1 MGTESRYSELLRQF
15 PNYMSKDQMYRA
27 CHISKK
33 TCLFLLEN
41 GLVPCI
47 DSGKKTRRFKIETSA
62 VIRYLEDRDLH
73 PELYKAPEGFY
84 KKKQCEPWLKLTEAN
99 LLLMHHYYDAVLE
112 PYPDVLSIAQISEYT
127 GYGKSSVVRWC
138 SKQQLKSF
146 NIKGCYR
153 KAGYSKKFLA
163 EHESDILLHKEAK
176 KYFDDAGLK
185 KLPTIKEIN
194 SEYAELISK
203 KKTAYAEY
211 RKARDEMKELLIVKA
226 NVDRILGIEKDTEIE
241 KDEPTS
247 TRS

>member
-62 VIRYLEDRDLH
+62 VIQYLEDRDLH

-138 SKQQLKSF
+138 SKQHLKSF
-146 NIKGCYR
+146 NIKGCYHVP
-153 KAGYSKKFLA
+153 KEYLVSFLVSWYFIGISVKSSK
-163 EHESDILLHKEAK
+163 HK
-176 KYFDDAGLK
+176 
-185 KLPTIKEIN
+185 TINKQIRTYIREQKNAI
-194 SEYAELISK
+194 YK
-203 KKTAYAEY
+203 
-211 RKARDEMKELLIVKA
+211 
-226 NVDRILGIEKDTEIE
+226 
-241 KDEPTS
+241 
-247 TRS
+247 

>member
-146 NIKGCYR
+146 YIKGCY
-153 KAGYSKKFLA
+153 
-163 EHESDILLHKEAK
+163 HVPKE
-176 KYFDDAGLK
+176 Y
-185 KLPTIKEIN
+185 
-194 SEYAELISK
+194 LISFLVSWYFIGISVK
-203 KKTAYAEY
+203 SSKHKTINKQIRTYIREQKNAIY
-211 RKARDEMKELLIVKA
+211 K
-226 NVDRILGIEKDTEIE
+226 
-241 KDEPTS
+241 
-247 TRS
+247 